1 MVRRKCPPLIGGGHM
16 NRKELTGIT
25 LGVVVLAIAAMATP
39 AVATQSGV
47 ITLDTILHGSFSTA
61 KVYIAAQ
68 YAVQN
73 GQFQLGP
80 RTRVRFGSSSGTGSN
95 AYWYVTDS
103 YTAPSMIEAHGT
115 WHLDALTHYGLTE
128 ASDEGSSELQVY
140 LAPSGETPTTKNI
153 PSQEKFSAK
162 PSTNAQFELDIAA
175 YVDVHG
181 GTSFNRNLIEN
192 VGVSIEIPFD
202 LD

>member
-1 MVRRKCPPLIGGGHM
+1 M
-16 NRKELTGIT
+16 NKKELAGIT

-47 ITLDTILHGSFSTA
+47 ITLDAILHGSFSTA
-61 KVYIAAQ
+61 KVYIAEQ
-68 YAVQN
+68 YVVQN

-80 RTRVRFGSSSGTGSN
+80 MTKAHFGSSSGTGSN
-95 AYWYVTDS
+95 AYWYTSDA
-103 YTAPSMIEAHGT
+103 YTTPSLIDGWGT

-128 ASDEGSSELQVY
+128 ASYEGSSELQVY
-140 LAPSGETPTTKNI
+140 LVPSGETPTAKNTL
-153 PSQEKFSAK
+153 SQEKFSAE

-181 GTSFNRNLIEN
+181 GTSLSRYLTEN
-192 VGVSIEIPFD
+192 VGVSIEIPID
-202 LD
+202 VG